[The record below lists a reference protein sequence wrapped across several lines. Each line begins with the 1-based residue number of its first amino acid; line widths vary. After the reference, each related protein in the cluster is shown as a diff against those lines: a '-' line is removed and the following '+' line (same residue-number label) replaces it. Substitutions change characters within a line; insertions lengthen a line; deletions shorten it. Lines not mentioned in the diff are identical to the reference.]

1 MKVLVIGAAGKSGEA
16 LVNEALAAGHEV
28 TAFVR
33 GTSHYKKENVRVVA
47 GNVLDATAVDVAVAG
62 QDAVID
68 ALGGKTPWKVT
79 TMETSA
85 AHNIVDAM
93 QRNGVRRLL
102 KISVVGAGESV
113 KNAGFFNEHVLMRT
127 FLRGLLVDKAG
138 MEAEIQSSNLN
149 WTLVRPPMLT
159 DREKTGIARVLTA
172 EGGEKAHKIGRADL
186 AAFMVQQL
194 ESGRYLR
201 QAVTVTT
208 T

>member
-1 MKVLVIGAAGKSGEA
+1 MNVLVIGAAGRIGES
-16 LVNEALAAGHEV
+16 LVDEALAAGHKV

-33 GTSHYKKENVRVVA
+33 VAAYKKANVRVVA
-47 GNVLDATAVDVAVAG
+47 GNVLDAAAVDVAVAG

-79 TMETSA
+79 TMETKA
-85 AHNIVDAM
+85 AQNIVEAM
-93 QRNGVRRLL
+93 RRHGVRRLL
-102 KISVVGAGESV
+102 KISVVGAGDSV
-113 KNAGFFNEHVLMRT
+113 RNAGFFNKHLLMKT

-138 MEAEIQSSNLN
+138 MELEVEGSDLD

-159 DREKTGIARVLTA
+159 DHEKTGVARVLST
-172 EGGEKAHKIGRADL
+172 ESGEKAHKIGRADL

-194 ESGRYLR
+194 ESRRYVR

>member
-1 MKVLVIGAAGKSGEA
+1 MKVLVIGAAGRSGEA
-16 LVNEALAAGHEV
+16 LVNEALAAGHKV

-33 GTSHYKKENVRVVA
+33 NATQYKKANVRVVA
-47 GNVLDATAVDVAVAG
+47 GDVLNAAVVDAAVAG

-68 ALGGKTPWKVT
+68 ALGGKTPWKMT
-79 TMETSA
+79 TMETIA
-85 AHNIVDAM
+85 ARNIVNAM
-93 QRNGVRRLL
+93 RRNGVQRLL

-113 KNAGFFNEHVLMRT
+113 KNAGFFNKHLLMKT

-138 MEAEIQSSNLN
+138 MEAAIEGSNLD
-149 WTLVRPPMLT
+149 WTLVRPPMLI
-159 DREKTGIARVLTA
+159 DGEKTGIVRVLSTD
-172 EGGEKAHKIGRADL
+172 GGEKAYKITRSDL

-194 ESGRYLR
+194 ESSRYVR

>member
-1 MKVLVIGAAGKSGEA
+1 MKVLVIGAAGRSGEA
-16 LVNEALAAGHEV
+16 VVNEALAAGHKV

-33 GTSHYKKENVRVVA
+33 SAAQYNKANVRIVA
-47 GNVLDATAVDVAVAG
+47 GDVLDAAAVDPAVFG

-79 TMETSA
+79 TMETAA
-85 AHNIVDAM
+85 AHNIVGAM
-93 QRNGVRRLL
+93 RRHGVRRLL
-102 KISVVGAGESV
+102 KISVVGAGDSV
-113 KNAGFFNEHVLMRT
+113 RNAGFFNKHLLMKT

-138 MEAEIQSSNLN
+138 MEAEIEASNLD

-159 DREKTGIARVLTA
+159 DHEKTGVARVLST

-194 ESGRYLR
+194 ENSRYVR

>member
-1 MKVLVIGAAGKSGEA
+1 
-16 LVNEALAAGHEV
+16 
-28 TAFVR
+28 
-33 GTSHYKKENVRVVA
+33 
-47 GNVLDATAVDVAVAG
+47 
-62 QDAVID
+62 
-68 ALGGKTPWKVT
+68 
-79 TMETSA
+79 
-85 AHNIVDAM
+85 
-93 QRNGVRRLL
+93 
-102 KISVVGAGESV
+102 
-113 KNAGFFNEHVLMRT
+113 MRT

>member
-1 MKVLVIGAAGKSGEA
+1 MRVLVIGAAGRSGEA
-16 LVNEALAAGHEV
+16 VVNEALAAGHKV

-33 GTSHYKKENVRVVA
+33 GAAQYKKANVRVVE
-47 GNVLDATAVDVAVAG
+47 GDVLDAAAVDVAVAG

-93 QRNGVRRLL
+93 RRNGVRRLL

-113 KNAGFFNEHVLMRT
+113 KNAGFFNEHLLMRT

-138 MEAEIQSSNLN
+138 MEAAIEGSNLD

-159 DREKTGIARVLTA
+159 DGEKTGVARVLST
-172 EGGEKAHKIGRADL
+172 EGGEKAHKIARVDL
-186 AAFMVQQL
+186 AAFMVKEL
-194 ESGRYLR
+194 ESTRYVR

>member
-1 MKVLVIGAAGKSGEA
+1 MKVLVIGAAGKSGDA
-16 LVNEALAAGHEV
+16 LVDEALAAGHTV

-33 GTSHYKKENVRVVA
+33 GAAQYKKANVRVVV
-47 GNVLDATAVDVAVAG
+47 GDVLDAAAVDVAVAG

-93 QRNGVRRLL
+93 RRNCVRRLL

-113 KNAGFFNEHVLMRT
+113 KNAGFFNERVLMRT

-138 MEAEIQSSNLN
+138 MEAEIQSSNL
-149 WTLVRPPMLT
+149 
-159 DREKTGIARVLTA
+159 D
-172 EGGEKAHKIGRADL
+172 
-186 AAFMVQQL
+186 
-194 ESGRYLR
+194 
-201 QAVTVTT
+201 
-208 T
+208 

>member
-16 LVNEALAAGHEV
+16 LVNEALAAGHKV

-33 GTSHYKKENVRVVA
+33 GAAQYRKANVRVA
-47 GNVLDATAVDVAVAG
+47 GDVLDAAAVDVAVAG

-68 ALGGKTPWKVT
+68 ALGGKTPWRVT

-93 QRNGVRRLL
+93 RRNGVRRLL

-113 KNAGFFNEHVLMRT
+113 KNAGFFNEHLLMRT

-138 MEAEIQSSNLN
+138 MEAEIEGSNLD

-159 DREKTGIARVLTA
+159 DGEKTGVARVLST
-172 EGGEKAHKIGRADL
+172 ESGEKAHKIGRADL

-194 ESGRYLR
+194 ESSRYVR

>member
-16 LVNEALAAGHEV
+16 LVNEALATGHKV

-33 GTSHYKKENVRVVA
+33 RAAQYKKANVRIVA
-47 GNVLDATAVDVAVAG
+47 GDVLDAAAVDVAVAG

-68 ALGGKTPWKVT
+68 ALGGKTPWKV
-79 TMETSA
+79 METSA

-93 QRNGVRRLL
+93 RRNGVRRLL

-113 KNAGFFNEHVLMRT
+113 KNAGFFNEHLLMRT

-138 MEAEIQSSNLN
+138 MEAEIEGSNLD

-159 DREKTGIARVLTA
+159 GREKTGIARVLST

-194 ESGRYLR
+194 ESSRYVR

>member
-1 MKVLVIGAAGKSGEA
+1 M
-16 LVNEALAAGHEV
+16 
-28 TAFVR
+28 
-33 GTSHYKKENVRVVA
+33 
-47 GNVLDATAVDVAVAG
+47 LDADAVDVAVAG

-93 QRNGVRRLL
+93 RRNGVRRLL

-113 KNAGFFNEHVLMRT
+113 KNAGFFNEHLLMKT

-138 MEAEIQSSNLN
+138 MEAEIEGSNLD

-159 DREKTGIARVLTA
+159 DVEKTGVARVLST

-186 AAFMVQQL
+186 AAFMVRQL
-194 ESGRYLR
+194 ESSQYVR

>member
-1 MKVLVIGAAGKSGEA
+1 MKVLVIGAAGRIGDA
-16 LVNEALAAGHEV
+16 LVNEALAAGHQV

-33 GTSHYKKENVRVVA
+33 RAAQYKKASVRVVA
-47 GNVLDATAVDVAVAG
+47 GDVLDPAAVEPAMFG

-79 TMETSA
+79 TMETQA
-85 AHNIVDAM
+85 AHNIVGAM
-93 QRNGVRRLL
+93 RRHGVRRLL
-102 KISVVGAGESV
+102 KISVVGAGDSV
-113 KNAGFFNEHVLMRT
+113 RNAGFFNKHLLMKT

-138 MEAEIQSSNLN
+138 MEAEIEGSNLD

-159 DREKTGIARVLTA
+159 DHDKTGVARVLST

-194 ESGRYLR
+194 ESNRYVH